1 MSLLYLKYQSRKNLP
16 FPRIENLS
24 KKNSFREFLSASR
37 KKRGRIRWLDG
48 PSQAPDVLLV
58 GIGQAQEEFS

>member
-24 KKNSFREFLSASR
+24 CIIHKENLYQKICKKCKNITI
-37 KKRGRIRWLDG
+37 KG
-48 PSQAPDVLLV
+48 PFKTM
-58 GIGQAQEEFS
+58 GEEKQIKQTPHEI